1 MTAQLRILATRLFPE
16 RQVLLRTGGNV
27 QSIAVPGWLQ
37 AAALAMCILS
47 VLSVGYLVARFIHA
61 HHTIESR
68 EATASLLDRSK
79 AIAEATAAEVRSE
92 LEAAKSQLADL
103 SSQYDQA
110 ETNLA
115 ELSEENGKLKGDL
128 GSVQARAKALEQAS
142 GKANQLAKVLEE
154 TKADLAKTE
163 AQRTTLQSRIQQLQS
178 QLQAATAQA
187 QKAEKLASERRKGAS
202 ALGKALEKF
211 GLGKTK
217 KSSGPDTSD
226 AEDSVESSPSK
237 QAAQASEPI
246 GQDHAA
252 AENLEH
258 AAAEKPEA
266 VAPKVE
272 AAAAPAPGKAGQLE
286 RLIAS
291 TGLDISRL
299 IGRVKPLPSG
309 EGGPFVALDTK
320 HAQGTE
326 EDQKRLDELQ
336 KLVKTLPLS
345 VPLAHYQVESP
356 FGVRHDP
363 FNGRESFHDGMDMS
377 APYRTPVYCTGPGTV
392 VYAGSMGDYGR
403 VVEVDHGHGIVSRY
417 AHLHRVLVS
426 RGQKVATHTE
436 IGELGSSGRATGPH
450 VHYEIL
456 IDGEPTDPSKFLQV
470 GKNVVQVGDK
480 Q

>member
-1 MTAQLRILATRLFPE
+1 MTAQLRILAARLFPE
-16 RQVLLRTGGNV
+16 RQILLRTGGKV
-27 QSIAVPGWLQ
+27 QSISVPGWLQ
-37 AAALAMCILS
+37 AASLALCLVS
-47 VLSVGYLVARFIHA
+47 VCSVGYLVARFIHA

-68 EATASLLDRSK
+68 DAVASFLDRSK
-79 AIAEATAAEVRSE
+79 SMAEATAAEVRSE
-92 LEAAKSQLADL
+92 LDAAKAQLADL

-110 ETNLA
+110 ESDLA

-142 GKANQLAKVLEE
+142 GKVNQLAKVLEE

-163 AQRTTLQSRIQQLQS
+163 SQRTALQTRIQQLQS
-178 QLQAATAQA
+178 QLQAVTAQA
-187 QKAEKLASERRKGAS
+187 ERRKGAS

-211 GLGKTK
+211 GLGKSK
-217 KSSGPDTSD
+217 KSGTEDSSD
-226 AEDSVESSPSK
+226 AADSVEPSPSK
-237 QAAQASEPI
+237 QALQASEPS
-246 GQDHAA
+246 GQDKAA
-252 AENLEH
+252 AEP
-258 AAAEKPEA
+258 AAADAPRDQAAEA
-266 VAPKVE
+266 TV
-272 AAAAPAPGKAGQLE
+272 PASGKASQLE

-291 TGLDISRL
+291 TGLDIGKL
-299 IGRVKPLPSG
+299 IGRVKPLPAG
-309 EGGPFVALDTK
+309 EGGPFVAVDPK
-320 HAQGTE
+320 HAQGME
-326 EDQKRLDELQ
+326 QDQKRLEELQ

-345 VPLAHYQVESP
+345 VPLGHYQVESL

-363 FNGRESFHDGMDMS
+363 FNGHESFHDGIDMS

-426 RGQKVATHTE
+426 QGQKVSTHTE